1 METKKMSK
9 IESLKNS
16 NNQFPIYRTKYGR
29 TFLGLYRNLN
39 KNSVIGLVIPDA
51 DRVECSESHLEDTG
65 EFGDRIMRSIIKT
78 KFILND
84 DDLEEF
90 YN

>member
-1 METKKMSK
+1 METEK
-9 IESLKNS
+9 IIETKSLKNS
-16 NNQFPIYRTKYGR
+16 NNQYPIYRTKYGR

-39 KNSVIGLVIPDA
+39 KNSVIGLGIPDA
-51 DRVECSESHLEDTG
+51 NRVECSESHLEDTG
-65 EFGDRIMRSIIKT
+65 EFGDRVMRSILKT